1 MTKRLLRELFGRRR
15 APPGASGLRRDE
27 RGMAAVEF
35 ALVLPVLIL
44 VLAGVIQF
52 GSMFFVQNNM
62 TDVARDSARRLAVGE
77 LTAAETQQY
86 AQNALVD
93 WGITYTVVVT
103 EPNPIDPDDKDIT
116 VTISAPMR
124 QASLVNLLDL
134 PDTQVLSAAVTAR
147 QE

>member
-1 MTKRLLRELFGRRR
+1 
-15 APPGASGLRRDE
+15 
-27 RGMAAVEF
+27 MAAVEF